1 MKVSLKWLN
10 EYVEVPTDIKA
21 FCDKLDLTGTGV
33 EGVET
38 LGATFDHVVTAKVLK
53 KEHHPDSD
61 HMWVCSVDVG
71 EQNLGKD
78 GKPEPL
84 QIVCGAQNFNE
95 GDHIVTA
102 MVGAELP
109 GDVRIKKSKL
119 RGVKSNGMICSARE
133 LGIGGDHAGIMVL
146 PEDAPLGAE
155 FAEWKGLAA

>member
-38 LGATFDHVVTAKVLK
+38 LGAAFDHVVTAKVLK

-71 EQNLGKD
+71 GLNVDEEGN
-78 GKPEPL
+78 PEPL

-109 GDVRIKKSKL
+109 GDVKI
-119 RGVKSNGMICSARE
+119 
-133 LGIGGDHAGIMVL
+133 
-146 PEDAPLGAE
+146 
-155 FAEWKGLAA
+155 